1 MLMTAGKFNDLRHFS
16 FRHLVGEH
24 PANTHAMAVDM
35 QHHLNGFLAILVEEA
50 LENVNDELHGRV
62 VVVQDENL
70 IEAGLLGLWACFCDN
85 AGSVLAT
92 GSAVQIVI
100 VLVVSAAHARQFY
113 RTEFNGK
120 KKKTRPA
127 PVVVFL

>member
-1 MLMTAGKFNDLRHFS
+1 MTAGKFNDLRHFS

-70 IEAGLLGLWACFCDN
+70 VEAGLLGLWARFVTTPVPFWPPVPPFRSSSFSSFLPLMRAN
-85 AGSVLAT
+85 ST
-92 GSAVQIVI
+92 
-100 VLVVSAAHARQFY
+100 ARSL
-113 RTEFNGK
+113 TERRK
-120 KKKTRPA
+120 KRGP
-127 PVVVFL
+127 PRLWFS